1 MKKIVIIE
9 DEKPNSDELQNMLRR
24 MYPDY
29 DVETVLRTVK
39 SVRNYFSEGIWPD
52 LVFSD
57 IQLTDGVVFDAFS
70 DESISL
76 RIVFLTAYDNYV
88 MQALEYNCVQ
98 YLLKPIDEI
107 SLRKVME
114 KAEATDPIRLAE
126 IKKSFDED
134 TTYKGRLMLPTKTGF
149 KFKRGEELVLIKLS
163 DGEVRVYCSDGEV
176 FAVDMRLESFERILI
191 GSNFIRVN
199 RQTIVNMDYLD
210 RLESAFGR
218 RYTMKMNV
226 HNDISISVSKEK
238 MADLRKRLANK

>member
-98 YLLKPIDEI
+98 YL
-107 SLRKVME
+107 
-114 KAEATDPIRLAE
+114 
-126 IKKSFDED
+126 
-134 TTYKGRLMLPTKTGF
+134 
-149 KFKRGEELVLIKLS
+149 
-163 DGEVRVYCSDGEV
+163 
-176 FAVDMRLESFERILI
+176 
-191 GSNFIRVN
+191 
-199 RQTIVNMDYLD
+199 
-210 RLESAFGR
+210 
-218 RYTMKMNV
+218 
-226 HNDISISVSKEK
+226 
-238 MADLRKRLANK
+238 